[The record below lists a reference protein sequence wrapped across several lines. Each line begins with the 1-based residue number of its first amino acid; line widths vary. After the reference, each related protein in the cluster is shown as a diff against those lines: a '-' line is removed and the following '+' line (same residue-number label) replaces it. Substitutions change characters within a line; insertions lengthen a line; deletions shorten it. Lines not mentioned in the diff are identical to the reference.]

1 METMTSVTARSL
13 VAMAEQNPMGFTMDA
28 NGIEVTKYYT
38 RYVVGLKM
46 TKESHNLE
54 GAEHCV
60 EVMDFILDE
69 ELYPRENVGFGGWL
83 DTDTNTYHFDVV
95 TFCVDLETALL
106 LAVRNEQLAIFDL
119 ETKQE
124 IRL

>member
-1 METMTSVTARSL
+1 MRTMTSVTATSL

-69 ELYPRENVGFGGWL
+69 ELYPMQDVGFGGWL

-95 TFCVDLETALL
+95 TFCVDLETALM